1 MAEKTYQTTLLIR
14 GDSKDAVRSVQLT
27 REELDKLTGTQRK
40 ATDETG
46 RLSGAYEKLASVG
59 KAVGIG
65 LAAAVAGGATVL
77 RTVIK
82 NTAEQDRVT
91 AQLNAT
97 LKSTGGIAGKTAD
110 DLLRTASALQKITT
124 YGDEAII
131 SAQSLLATF
140 KNINKDGEIFDR
152 TTRAVLDLSTAM
164 GTDLKSSAIQ
174 LGKAL
179 ENPTKG
185 ISALTRS
192 GVSFSEAQKEV
203 IKSLAESGRLAEAQ
217 TIILKELETQF
228 GGSAEAAR
236 NTMGGALKALSN
248 SWGDLFEVQQ
258 TASAGMTD
266 SVNSLNA
273 TISDPSFKSAIDS
286 VIHGLI
292 DIVNWAAKGA
302 AALVWMFQ
310 TMAGTQNQ
318 GLVDLSDRID
328 EVTKSLASMEKQG
341 RGGSLAA
348 QKNRAAL
355 KELQKQYDELEAS
368 IIAASK
374 PVEQLSPIM
383 VTAEQRTTKLSVAT
397 QSLAKSCDTV
407 KMSVADLSPIIVTA
421 TRKTADFGTTSEDV
435 ASTTSGVW
443 EDVRTT
449 LSGMFFEMAADGQN
463 AFDVL
468 VNGFKAMI
476 AKMVAEAAAN
486 TILLAVGVGA
496 AGTASAGGASAA
508 GGGGGIGS
516 LFSTASS
523 GYSWLKG
530 GGIGS
535 SVQGG
540 FNALATGYEGVA
552 QFASQQGWHGV
563 AGAAQTSAGQYT
575 GGLGASAANLG
586 LNVGAGMIG
595 TYAGQQVF
603 QNKGSTGIGAT
614 GGAIVGSIWGPIG
627 TAVGAFVGEGIEKAF
642 ASAFGYS
649 GQKKNRAS
657 IGFDTSTDY
666 AAALGGKHDKDNL
679 RNANDLFSV
688 INQMA
693 DMLGGNLSGTIRV
706 SNRDGVEISGLGKFK
721 SSTEAFNAVVKKLV
735 ESSTTITAELKP
747 LILNMKGTAE
757 EISRF
762 AVAISSI
769 DTMAGINTVTNSIK
783 DFAAVQPTAAQSYQ
797 AHTDALM
804 EQIRAFD
811 GSLSAAES
819 LNAVLYENKTAAYE
833 FATAIQSIGKSISD
847 QAAAQANELR
857 ESALTPQQLLD
868 KRIGESAYLKYGL
881 ERQTDPEKA
890 AGIAQRILA
899 LDKQIFGS
907 ITDAQQAANAE
918 AFAAMAEETNSTYQ
932 SIQKKFLD
940 GMTSTQETVNQ
951 QVITALRDATAQ
963 LATGMQKAADTQLQA
978 ANIMLAAAQSS
989 GGRGQVAV

>member
-1 MAEKTYQTTLLIR
+1 MATGRFDYELRANASGFTSEVQK
-14 GDSKDAVRSVQLT
+14 AERSVQQL
-27 REELDKLTGTQRK
+27 EK
-40 ATDETG
+40 AQK
-46 RLSGAYEKLASVG
+46 GAADSSANWNKAAQAT
-59 KAVGIG
+59 AVGIAA
-65 LAAAVAGGATVL
+65 LAAAGTLVL
-77 RTVIK
+77 RKVIQK
-82 NTAEQDRVT
+82 TAEQDRVM

-97 LKSTGGIAGKTAD
+97 LKSTGGVSGKTAEE
-110 DLLRTASALQKITT
+110 LSKTASSLQKITT
-124 YGDEAII
+124 FGDEAII
-131 SAQSLLATF
+131 SAQSLLLTF
-140 KNINKDGEIFDR
+140 KNIRGDTFDR

-164 GTDLKSSAIQ
+164 GTDLKSSALQ

-179 ENPTKG
+179 ESPTKG

-258 TASAGMTD
+258 TASAGMTE
-266 SVNSLNA
+266 SINSLNA
-273 TISDPSFKSAIDS
+273 TISDPAFKSQMDIL
-286 VIHGLI
+286 IGGLI
-292 DIVNWAAKGA
+292 DVVNWSAKGA
-302 AALVWMFQ
+302 AALVWLFQ
-310 TMAGTQNQ
+310 TINGTRKET
-318 GLVDLSDRID
+318 LVEMGEEIHI
-328 EVTKSLASMEKQG
+328 VTKALESMEKQG
-341 RGGSLAA
+341 RGNGLAA
-348 QKNRAAL
+348 QAQRAKL
-355 KELQKQYDELEAS
+355 KELQKAYDELAAS
-368 IIAASK
+368 INKASK

-383 VTAEQRTTKLSVAT
+383 VTAEQRTTKLTAAT
-397 QSLAKSCDTV
+397 TSLAKSCDAV
-407 KMSVADLSPIIVTA
+407 KLSVEDLSPIIVTA
-421 TRKTADFGTTSEDV
+421 TRKTADFGKTSEEVAETTS
-435 ASTTSGVW
+435 SVW

-721 SSTEAFNAVVKKLV
+721 SSTDALKAITERLI
-735 ESSTTITAELKP
+735 ETSTTISESLKP
-747 LILNMKGTAE
+747 LILDFKGTTE
-757 EISRF
+757 EVTRF

-769 DTMAGINTVTNSIK
+769 NTMAGINTVTNAIK
-783 DFAAVQPTAAQSYQ
+783 DFALVQPNATESYKT
-797 AHTDALM
+797 HTDALKD
-804 EQIRAFD
+804 QIRAFD
-811 GSLSAAES
+811 GSLSAAEN
-819 LNAVLYENKTAAYE
+819 LNTVLNENKTAAYQ
-833 FATAIQSIGKSISD
+833 FALSIQSIGRSISEMAGG
-847 QAAAQANELR
+847 QAASIR
-857 ESALTPQQLLD
+857 ESVLTPQQLLNRRYD
-868 KRIGESAYLKYGL
+868 QRDTLAASLLTES
-881 ERQTDPEKA
+881 DPERA
-890 AGIAQRILA
+890 AATAQRL
-899 LDKQIFGS
+899 LEVNKQIFDS
-907 ITDAQQAANAE
+907 ITDDQQLLFAE
-918 AFAAMAEETNSTYQ
+918 NFAKVAEDTNSVTQY
-932 SIQKKFLD
+932 ILQKSLD
-940 GMTSTQETVNQ
+940 GLKTTQDELNS
-951 QVITALRDATAQ
+951 QVSAMLQ
-963 LATGMQKAADTQLQA
+963 KLATDNQKAAEMQLQA
-978 ANIMLAAAQSS
+978 ANINLQAAQLN